1 MPGEEL
7 VFEIRRAHNCRL
19 INLLLKVIF
28 VGWKHNSPGYI
39 DTEKKL
45 RWKKGTLWFVGKI
58 TFNYDNNGGNKV
70 RKISFE

>member
-7 VFEIRRAHNCRL
+7 VFEIRPAHNCRL

-45 RWKKGTLWFVGKI
+45 RWKKGTLWFVG
-58 TFNYDNNGGNKV
+58 
-70 RKISFE
+70 